1 MRSMSLLALAA
12 CAALVLPRNAVAQKP
27 PQPLSHRLIVARP
40 ELERYLGQLREQAL
54 TPKRGGLSEDFLR
67 GETTY
72 VQQRLTEGDFRVGDR
87 LLVMVEDPGPIAGV
101 IAGAGFP
108 PAKTPEQQLSDT
120 FTVGTNQEVPLPGV
134 GIVSLRGVL
143 RSELEPFLTVQIGRY
158 IRDPVV
164 HVRPLISLAVSGGV
178 LKPGYYT
185 VPANS
190 VLPAVI
196 TAAGGSVK
204 GGALNDVAVRRSGH
218 VVMDKHEVRTAVA
231 AGHTIDEMDLHPGDE
246 VVVPE
251 KTGGAYDAVKFTA
264 VLLSIPISLYTLG
277 QIFKH

>member
-1 MRSMSLLALAA
+1 MRSLSLIALAA
-12 CAALVLPRNAVAQKP
+12 CAALGLPGNAGAQKK
-27 PQPLSHRLIVARP
+27 PQPLSHRLMVARP

-54 TPKRGGLSEDFLR
+54 TPKRGGISEDFLR

-72 VQQRLTEGDFRVGDR
+72 VQQRLAEGDFRVGDR
-87 LLVMVEDPGPIAGV
+87 MLVTVEDPGPVAGV
-101 IAGAGFP
+101 MAGPGIP
-108 PAKTPEQQLSDT
+108 PVKTPEQQLSDT

-178 LKPGYYT
+178 AKPGYYT
-185 VPANS
+185 VPANA

-196 TAAGGSVK
+196 TAAGGGVK
-204 GGALNDVAVRRSGH
+204 GGALNDVAIRRSGH

-231 AGHTIDEMDLHPGDE
+231 AGRTIDEMDLHPGDE

-251 KTGGAYDAVKFTA
+251 KTSSGYDAVKFTA

-277 QIFKH
+277 QIFSH